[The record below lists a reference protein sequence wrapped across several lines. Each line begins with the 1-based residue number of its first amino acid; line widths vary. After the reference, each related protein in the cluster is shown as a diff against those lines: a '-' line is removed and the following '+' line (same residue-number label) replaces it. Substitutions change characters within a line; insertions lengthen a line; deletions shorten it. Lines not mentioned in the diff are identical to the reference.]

1 MPTLIPPRSARLAFL
16 AGALL
21 LVSGC
26 ATKNDVRDL
35 QVELQRELQAVQARQ
50 DSLFAALRSTQ
61 DATRSTQDATEQELM
76 NTRGEIVN
84 QLRRISQQ
92 ISQVQELAGQNQL
105 AIAGLNDQM
114 ARSNRGGSLVG
125 SAPAGATE
133 PRDGLLA
140 PGVGGSADDDYAA
153 AMSLYQSGSFV
164 GARAAFE
171 DFLQTH
177 PQDELVASVHFN
189 LGDIAEQE
197 GRLDE
202 AITSF
207 ERVGEFDPTAI
218 KVPDALYRI
227 GLIHM
232 ERDEDDEARRVFERI
247 INTWEDSDDF
257 LAAGIVQ
264 NARDRLEEI
273 GG

>member
-1 MPTLIPPRSARLAFL
+1 MPTQTSFRTARLAVL

-35 QVELQRELQAVQARQ
+35 QLELQRELRAVQARQ
-50 DSLFAALRSTQ
+50 DSLLVALRSTQ

-92 ISQVQELAGQNQL
+92 ISEVQELAGQNQL

-114 ARSNRGGSLVG
+114 ARAGRGGTATG
-125 SAPAGATE
+125 GAPTSGAE

-140 PGVGGSADDDYAA
+140 PGVGGSPEDDYAA

-171 DFLQTH
+171 DFLLSY
-177 PQDELVASVHFN
+177 PQHELVSLVHFN

-197 GRLDE
+197 DRLDD
-202 AITSF
+202 AIASF
-207 ERVGEFDPTAI
+207 ERVGEFDPTSM

-232 ERDEDDEARRVFERI
+232 ERDEDGDARRVFERI

-264 NARDRLEEI
+264 QARDRLEEL